1 MEGGGERAQKRGLLR
16 GTWSYLSP
24 GPAVGAEH
32 PLGPLPVV
40 QQVTQG
46 GWAGGC
52 PQGWAPCPSA
62 ESLLNGN
69 SGYCSHLWGKK
80 AERVGLEAPVPSL
93 NAHSPHIPA
102 SLPTIEIQQ
111 DERTAPSGTGAP
123 APPLPASGSLCPS
136 TCPPALLGVRGLR
149 VRGSFLVSTCQAPTV
164 QIKKLRQREAEG
176 PA

>member
-1 MEGGGERAQKRGLLR
+1 MASTLEWRGLLR
-16 GTWSYLSP
+16 GAWSYLSP

-62 ESLLNGN
+62 GSLPNGN

-80 AERVGLEAPVPSL
+80 AKRVGPEAPVPSL
-93 NAHSPHIPA
+93 NAHSPPHIPA

-111 DERTAPSGTGAP
+111 DERAAPSGTGAS

-136 TCPPALLGVRGLR
+136 TCPPALLGVRELR
-149 VRGSFLVSTCQAPTV
+149 VRGSFLVSTCQASTV